1 MKPTINL
8 SREGNTIQIF
18 IPAQLGRHS
27 GRKTILSPTGQ
38 PVNPDRNEEADVT
51 LLNALIRAYRWNHC
65 LAKGKYDSVK
75 EIATNEGISSPSY
88 ASRILRLVLLAPDI
102 QEMILTSTHP
112 TNLTLADFMD
122 PFPQLWELQ
131 RKQFGFD
138 TDKRTPQQAL

>member
-8 SREGNTIQIF
+8 SREGNMIQIF

-38 PVNPDRNEEADVT
+38 PVNPDRNEDADVT
-51 LLNALIRAYRWNHC
+51 LLNALIRAHRWSRW
-65 LAKGKYDSVK
+65 LKEGKVDSVK
-75 EIATNEGISSPSY
+75 EIAKHEGITSPSY
-88 ASRILRLVLLAPDI
+88 ASRILRLILLAPDI
-102 QEMILTSTHP
+102 QEMILNSSHP
-112 TNLTLADFMD
+112 ANLTLTDFMD

-138 TDKRTPQQAL
+138 TDKSTPQQAL